1 MRTPEQERAQIVKYL
16 RETAAMLDD
25 LTAQKIT
32 PLKSRFHADSCR
44 LAANAIEIGEH
55 WYDPQ
60 ATEKGKA

>member
-1 MRTPEQERAQIVKYL
+1 MTAKQEREQIVKYL
-16 RETAAMLDD
+16 RETAAMLDE
-25 LTAQKIT
+25 LTAQQVT
-32 PLKSRFHADSCR
+32 PLKSRFHAESCR